1 MDPLGLAM
9 ALLPSLL
16 LPISF
21 LWDLFSLWRLRI
33 RFWNS
38 QGRKGHAEK
47 VKCRAVQCSAAQCSA
62 VQCSAL

>member
-9 ALLPSLL
+9 CLLPSLL

-33 RFWNS
+33 RFWRS
-38 QGRKGHAEK
+38 KGRKGHAEK
-47 VKCRAVQCSAAQCSA
+47 VQCTAEQCNEVQCSA
-62 VQCSAL
+62 VQCSA